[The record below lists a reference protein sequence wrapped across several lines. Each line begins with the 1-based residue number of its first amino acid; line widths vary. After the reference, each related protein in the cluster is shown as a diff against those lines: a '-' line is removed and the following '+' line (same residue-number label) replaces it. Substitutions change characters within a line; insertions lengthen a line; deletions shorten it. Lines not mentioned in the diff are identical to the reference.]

1 MKKLKKQNHTKVALF
16 AGAAALMALTPNTHA
31 QSSVDALLNKL
42 EQKGILTVDEA
53 KELKTENQQ
62 DSAADLNKA
71 MNSRFPMPD
80 WVTSYKLYG
89 DFRGRFD
96 ELTTDSP
103 GAAALSAQD
112 RMRLRY
118 RLRVGMLVNMKDDL
132 QVGFR
137 LGSGDATGV
146 GSQSSAGSPL
156 SNNST
161 LQDNGTKKM
170 IYIDAAYGKW
180 TPINDGVWML
190 AATIGKMDQP
200 FQVSQ
205 MVFDSD
211 YTPEGGALQSSYKIN
226 DNHSLAV
233 NGAAFVLDEMAA
245 SARDP
250 FMYGAQAIWNANWTP
265 HIGSSL
271 GIGAFDIVN
280 KQALG
285 LSGGANP
292 PNINAGGVPNIN
304 QGNTRNGFGNLTYNY
319 NPIIVSGSATYTL
332 DSFPLYNG
340 KFPIKL
346 AGEFMDNPGANPAK
360 GPANNQG
367 YWGGITFGKSGKKG
381 TWDIFYRYQYLEADA
396 WYDELVDDDNVAFY
410 SHTATALAKNGWMSG
425 TNMKGHLVKF
435 NYSLTDALTFS
446 LTTYINDLINPNLNT
461 GGLGEPKNHSLHF
474 MADLMWKF

>member
-1 MKKLKKQNHTKVALF
+1 MKKLKKQNHTKIALF
-16 AGAAALMALTPNTHA
+16 AGAAALMALTPNSHA

-53 KELKTENQQ
+53 KQLKTENQQ

-89 DFRGRFD
+89 DFRGRID

-103 GAAALSAQD
+103 GGASLSAQD

-118 RLRVGMLVNMKDDL
+118 RVRVGMLVNMKDDL

-137 LGSGDATGV
+137 LGSGDGGA
-146 GSQSSAGSPL
+146 L

-161 LQDNGTKKM
+161 LENNGTKKP
-170 IYIDAAYGKW
+170 IWVDTAYGKW
-180 TPINDGVWML
+180 TPINDSVWML
-190 AATIGKMDQP
+190 AATIGKMEQP

-211 YTPEGGALQSSYKIN
+211 YTPEGGALQGSYKIN

-233 NGAAFVLDEMAA
+233 NAAAFVLDEVAA
-245 SARDP
+245 SGRDP
-250 FMYGAQAIWNANWTP
+250 FVYGAQVIWNANWAP
-265 HIGSSL
+265 RIASSL

-280 KQALG
+280 REALG

-292 PNINAGGVPNIN
+292 PNINNGGSGSSAVANNN
-304 QGNTRNGFGNLTYNY
+304 QGNSRNIYGNLAYNY
-319 NPIIVSGSATYTL
+319 NPIVVSGSATYTL
-332 DSFPLYNG
+332 DSFPLYKG

-346 AGEFMDNPGANPAK
+346 SGEFMDNPGANPAT
-360 GPANNQG
+360 GSANNQG
-367 YWGGITFGKSGKKG
+367 FWGGITFGKSGKKG

-410 SHTATALAKNGWMSG
+410 SNTSTALAKNGWVSG
-425 TNMKGHLVKF
+425 TNLKGHLVKF

-446 LTTYINDLINPNLNT
+446 FTSYINDLINPNLNT
-461 GGLGEPKNHSLHF
+461 GGLGEPKNHSLHI

>member
-1 MKKLKKQNHTKVALF
+1 MKQPKKQNHTKVALY

-62 DSAADLNKA
+62 DSAADLDKA

-96 ELTTDSP
+96 VLTTDSP
-103 GAAALSAQD
+103 GGASLSAQD

-118 RLRVGMLVNMKDDL
+118 RLRVGMLVNMKDNL

-156 SNNST
+156 SNNT
-161 LQDNGTKKM
+161 TMQDNATKKM
-170 IYIDAAYGKW
+170 IYIDAAYGRW

-190 AATIGKMDQP
+190 AATFGKMDQP

-211 YTPEGGALQSSYKIN
+211 YTPEGGALQGSYKIN
-226 DNHSLAV
+226 DHHTLAI
-233 NGAAFVLDEMAA
+233 NGAAFVLDEVAA
-245 SARDP
+245 SSRDP

-265 HIGSSL
+265 HVASSL
-271 GIGAFDIVN
+271 GVGAFDIVN
-280 KQALG
+280 RQALG
-285 LSGGANP
+285 LAGGANP
-292 PNINAGGVPNIN
+292 PNINAGGVANVN
-304 QGNTRNGFGNLTYNY
+304 QGNTRNNFGNLTYNY
-319 NPIIVSGSATYTL
+319 NPIIVSASATYTL

-346 AGEFMDNPGANPAK
+346 AGEYMNNPGADPAT
-360 GPANNQG
+360 GSANNQG

-381 TWDIFYRYQYLEADA
+381 TWDIFYRYQYLQADA

-410 SHTATALAKNGWMSG
+410 SNTSTTLAKNGS
-425 TNMKGHLVKF
+425 NMKGHLVKF

-461 GGLGEPKNHSLHF
+461 GGLGEPQNHSLHF